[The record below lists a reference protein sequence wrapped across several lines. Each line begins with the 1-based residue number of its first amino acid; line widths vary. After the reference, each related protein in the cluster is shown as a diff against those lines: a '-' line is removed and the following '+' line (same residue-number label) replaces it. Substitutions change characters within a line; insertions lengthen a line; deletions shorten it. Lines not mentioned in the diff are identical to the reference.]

1 VAELFSDILAK
12 GIRQGQVPART
23 AGAREWYRKQ
33 ATLSLG
39 KKITEDELVGN
50 TDKGR
55 NKTRLQGDSVY
66 GSMYFFRYD
75 PKHKQTLPY
84 YDTFPCIFP
93 INKVKGGILGL
104 NMHYLPPKM
113 RAQLMDALY
122 KQISDK
128 NYDENTTLNINYKIL
143 NSAASLKFF
152 APCVKM
158 YLAKHVKSKFVRI
171 NSSEWDTALFLPVQS
186 FQKAGQSQ
194 VWSDS
199 RKAISSRT

>member
-1 VAELFSDILAK
+1 
-12 GIRQGQVPART
+12 
-23 AGAREWYRKQ
+23 
-33 ATLSLG
+33 
-39 KKITEDELVGN
+39 
-50 TDKGR
+50 
-55 NKTRLQGDSVY
+55 
-66 GSMYFFRYD
+66 
-75 PKHKQTLPY
+75 
-84 YDTFPCIFP
+84 
-93 INKVKGGILGL
+93 
-104 NMHYLPPKM
+104 MHYLPPKM